1 MAASEPETVN
11 HRLVDDIRDEPEQ
24 MLKPIIGYEN
34 EPLLPIEEACE
45 PLGNILD
52 HELEQNIIIA
62 KMNTEKHR
70 GELPHNEAAAIY
82 LYTMEWHKHQ
92 NSLYMVLN
100 RTLRTPDREKLR
112 PWFKYLRLLLTGF
125 FRLP

>member
-11 HRLVDDIRDEPEQ
+11 HRLIDDIRDEPEQ
-24 MLKPIIGYEN
+24 MLQPILGYEN
-34 EPLLPIEEACE
+34 EPLLSIEKACE
-45 PLGNILD
+45 PLENILD

-70 GELPHNEAAAIY
+70 CELPHNEAAAIY
-82 LYTMEWHKHQ
+82 LYTMEWRKHQ
-92 NSLYMVLN
+92 NSLYMILN
-100 RTLRTPDREKLR
+100 KTLRTPDRDKLL